1 LNILNQ
7 EISDLLIK
15 TTDDLRI
22 EYEPFLSKKT
32 EIQNE
37 QTELSKKFTIKEK
50 IVEINVG
57 GKVFIT
63 LKETLLKPQG
73 TPFKLSRVF
82 IISNI

>member
-15 TTDDLRI
+15 TTDDLRM
-22 EYEPFLSKKT
+22 EYEPFLSKKK

-37 QTELSKKFTIKEK
+37 QTELSKKFLIKEK
-50 IVEINVG
+50 IIEINVG
-57 GKVFIT
+57 GKIFIT

-73 TPFKLSRVF
+73 ISSFPF
-82 IISNI
+82 N